1 MHTKEH
7 ERLLDKGDSVVST
20 WNQWGPYVSERSW
33 GTVREDYS
41 WNGDAWNYFP
51 YDLAHSKV
59 YRWGED
65 AIAGWCDRY
74 QVLVFAP
81 VFWNEK
87 DPILKERLFGL
98 SSPQGNHGE
107 DVKEYYFHLDAT
119 PSHSY
124 MKYLYKYPQK
134 EFPYELLKEE
144 NKKRGTKD
152 PEYELCHTGV
162 FAENR
167 YFDIFIEYAKASP
180 SDLCIRIEAHNRG
193 DEAAPLHILPHLWFR
208 NQWAWHDERKPEPII
223 TSISDKELCLIAD
236 DSNLQSPPN
245 LLFDYHLGKRYLY
258 GPKEGQVLFTDN
270 ENRGPNRSYGKDAF
284 HRTIILKEELSS
296 AKNSGTKATLHYT
309 YQIPAQ
315 KSVVLH
321 LRFTDTPLE
330 NPLSDIESIFTQR
343 REEADAFYAT
353 IYPPHAST
361 EEKKIQ
367 RQALAGM
374 LWNKQIYLF
383 DVNKWLVGDSEEKK
397 PPLSRLQIRNVH
409 WKHLNSMRI
418 LSMPDKWEY
427 PWFAAWDLAFH
438 CITLALVDIQFAKQQ
453 LWLML
458 FDQFQHPN
466 GAIPSYEWEFSDLNP
481 PVQAW
486 AAYRLYTM
494 EKEQTGKGDTE
505 FLNKCFLKLLMNF
518 AWWVNK
524 VDSSG
529 NNVFEG
535 GFLGL
540 DNITLIDRS
549 ERFMAGASIQQSDGT
564 GWMGM
569 FCLNLMRI
577 ALELAK
583 ITPSYESLATKFF
596 QHFVYIAYAMK
607 NMGQKDF
614 GLWSEKDHF
623 FYDALSLP
631 NGEFTQ
637 FYVRSIVGIIPL
649 FAVEALSEEELS
661 QFPEFK
667 GNFTWFLQNRKHITQ
682 DCVHAV
688 QKDGKTTYLF
698 SLVKQDYLDDVLRYV
713 WDPSEF
719 RSSFGLRS
727 LSKFHENHPFVYQN
741 RSVSYEPNESL
752 ERVKGGN
759 SNWRG
764 PIWMAP
770 TFLLVESL
778 KKFSCALG
786 DDFTVSVN
794 DEPSVTLKEMAH
806 SFCDRIIS
814 LFLPNEEGIRPFHGS
829 LFPYGKDPF
838 WKDHLLFYE
847 YYNPE
852 TGKGLGAS
860 HQTGWSG
867 LVANFISEKEIK

>member
-1 MHTKEH
+1 
-7 ERLLDKGDSVVST
+7 
-20 WNQWGPYVSERSW
+20 
-33 GTVREDYS
+33 
-41 WNGDAWNYFP
+41 
-51 YDLAHSKV
+51 
-59 YRWGED
+59 
-65 AIAGWCDRY
+65 
-74 QVLVFAP
+74 
-81 VFWNEK
+81 
-87 DPILKERLFGL
+87 
-98 SSPQGNHGE
+98 
-107 DVKEYYFHLDAT
+107 
-119 PSHSY
+119 
-124 MKYLYKYPQK
+124 
-134 EFPYELLKEE
+134 
-144 NKKRGTKD
+144 
-152 PEYELCHTGV
+152 
-162 FAENR
+162 
-167 YFDIFIEYAKASP
+167 
-180 SDLCIRIEAHNRG
+180 
-193 DEAAPLHILPHLWFR
+193 
-208 NQWAWHDERKPEPII
+208 
-223 TSISDKELCLIAD
+223 
-236 DSNLQSPPN
+236 
-245 LLFDYHLGKRYLY
+245 
-258 GPKEGQVLFTDN
+258 
-270 ENRGPNRSYGKDAF
+270 
-284 HRTIILKEELSS
+284 
-296 AKNSGTKATLHYT
+296 
-309 YQIPAQ
+309 
-315 KSVVLH
+315 
-321 LRFTDTPLE
+321 
-330 NPLSDIESIFTQR
+330 
-343 REEADAFYAT
+343 
-353 IYPPHAST
+353 
-361 EEKKIQ
+361 
-367 RQALAGM
+367 M

-383 DVNKWLVGDSEEKK
+383 DVNKWLQGDSEEKK
-397 PPLSRLQIRNVH
+397 PPASRLHIRNTH

-438 CITLALVDIQFAKQQ
+438 CVTLALVDIQFAKQQ

-494 EKEQTGKGDTE
+494 EKEQTGKADTE

-549 ERFMAGASIQQSDGT
+549 EQFMAGASIQQSDGT

-623 FYDALSLP
+623 FYDALCLP

-649 FAVEALSEEELS
+649 YAVDTLTEEDLAL
-661 QFPEFK
+661 FPEFAS
-667 GNFTWFLQNRKHITQ
+667 NFHWFLQNRDHITQ
-682 DCVHAV
+682 GCVCPI
-688 QKDGKTTYLF
+688 QKEGKTTYLL
-698 SLVKQDYLDDVLRYV
+698 SLVKKDYLQDVLRYV
-713 WDPSEF
+713 WDPDEF
-719 RSSFGLRS
+719 RSPFGLRS
-727 LSKFHENHPFVYQN
+727 LSKFHEKHPFVYQN
-741 RSVSYEPNESL
+741 RSVYYEPNESL

-764 PIWMAP
+764 PIWIAP
-770 TFLLVESL
+770 TFLLIESL
-778 KKFSCALG
+778 KKFSYALG
-786 DDFTVSVN
+786 DDFTVSISN
-794 DEPSVTLKEMAH
+794 EPPISLKEMAD
-806 SFCDRIIS
+806 SFCNRAIS
-814 LFLPNEEGIRPFHGS
+814 LFLPNKDGIRPFYGP
-829 LFPYGKDPF
+829 LFPYAEDPF

-867 LVANFISEKEIK
+867 LIANFIAEKRPP